1 MTTNK
6 ETPMRHAILAAA
18 VLGLAAC
25 QSGSGQS
32 GNSGTNNTL
41 IVAGIGALSGAGIG
55 LLTSDTD
62 DATDMR
68 QRAVIGAGI
77 GALAGAGIGY
87 YLDQQAAALEEDLA
101 GTSSEVYRQG
111 DAVVVNLPGGV
122 TFDIDSTAIR
132 QEFYAP
138 LNRVATTLRE
148 YPQTYIDVIGHTDS
162 TGSASYNQDL
172 SQRRA
177 LSVGEYLVAQGVAQQ
192 RFIIGGRGETQ
203 PVASNATV
211 EGRARNRRVEII
223 LTPVEG

>member
-1 MTTNK
+1 
-6 ETPMRHAILAAA
+6 MRPVFIAFAA
-18 VLGLAAC
+18 LTLAAC
-25 QSGSGQS
+25 QTTDSQTGERSTS
-32 GNSGTNNTL
+32 NTL
-41 IVAGIGALSGAGIG
+41 LVAGIGALSGAGIG

-62 DATDMR
+62 DAVDMR

-77 GALAGAGIGY
+77 GAVAGAGVGF

-101 GTSSEVYRQG
+101 GTGSEVYRQG

-122 TFDIDSTAIR
+122 TFDVDSTAIR
-132 QEFYAP
+132 QEFYSP
-138 LNRVATTLRE
+138 LNQVAATLRE

-162 TGSASYNQDL
+162 TGSTSYNQDL

-192 RFIIGGRGETQ
+192 RFIVGGRGETQ
-203 PVASNATV
+203 PIASNATA